1 MVGIKKRIGRKRK
14 KKKVIPGFFFHLEL
28 LVDRRRFAPASQRGE
43 QAIPQAAS
51 QDTPTRSPLSLFLPP
66 PSGRFLRRGRGA
78 GRNRPAP
85 SSHSLGKQVDMGVGT
100 VCRMDGGTGDMGLG
114 WWWWE
119 RTGLDHSNGAR
130 LQQASNRSAL
140 GERAGI
146 AGRIGRLPKSTN
158 DELVLV
164 PCARHDAHEAFFF
177 FLSSSF
183 PFLSLLFSFPQSF
196 LTWRDTPKAKK
207 KKRRVC

>member
-1 MVGIKKRIGRKRK
+1 
-14 KKKVIPGFFFHLEL
+14 
-28 LVDRRRFAPASQRGE
+28 
-43 QAIPQAAS
+43 
-51 QDTPTRSPLSLFLPP
+51 
-66 PSGRFLRRGRGA
+66 
-78 GRNRPAP
+78 
-85 SSHSLGKQVDMGVGT
+85 
-100 VCRMDGGTGDMGLG
+100 MDGGTGDMGLG

-119 RTGLDHSNGAR
+119 RTGLDHSSGAR

-177 FLSSSF
+177 FF
-183 PFLSLLFSFPQSF
+183 PPPFLSLLFSFPQSF
-196 LTWRDTPKAKK
+196 QTWRDTPKAKK
-207 KKRRVC
+207 KKGMLKHEK